1 MMIYEH
7 REDKFYDL
15 AILNKIEANPD
26 ISQAMLADELKISI
40 GTVNGRLKN
49 LIAKGD
55 IEVKQGRRRKLRYII
70 TTAGRTRQRLLTED
84 YIQQSFKLFRQV
96 RQQVKDLLKGLN
108 DADAHAVRLLGKG
121 DIVDVCRLTCLE
133 NDVRLTEESDAPAL
147 VVDGLE
153 IRLVWP

>member
-1 MMIYEH
+1 MIYEH